1 MAKMGI
7 FASKLLVFNTKKV
20 DYNNKSGRFYR
31 LLLFLRIKI
40 MSKDFTS
47 VKSSLDKKLQLRHTP
62 ITKKIDNFVLQ
73 VGEIFNWFWVILIAV
88 IILNVVLR
96 YVFRNGMIELEELQW
111 HLYCIGWLVGLS
123 STYIVDSHVRVDVLS
138 ERLSYRKKLWFELFG
153 ILILFLPFVILVLYY
168 AVPFFELSWTS
179 SERSTSA
186 NGLPARWFVK
196 GFLVI
201 SFFLLLISG
210 FSRITRIIETLRFG
224 LEVRR

>member
-1 MAKMGI
+1 
-7 FASKLLVFNTKKV
+7 
-20 DYNNKSGRFYR
+20 
-31 LLLFLRIKI
+31 
-40 MSKDFTS
+40 MSKDFS
-47 VKSSLDKKLQLRHTP
+47 KVERALDKNLQLRHLP
-62 ITKKIDNFVLQ
+62 INKVIDNFVLR
-73 VGEIFNWFWVILIAV
+73 VGEVFNWLWVILVAV

-96 YVFRNGMIELEELQW
+96 YVFKNGMIELEELQW

-123 STYIVDSHVRVDVLS
+123 STYIIDSHVRVDVLS

-168 AVPFFELSWTS
+168 AFPFFELSWNTN
-179 SERSTSA
+179 ERSTSA

-210 FSRITRIIETLRFG
+210 LSRIIRVIATLRYG
-224 LEVRR
+224 LETKK

>member
-1 MAKMGI
+1 
-7 FASKLLVFNTKKV
+7 
-20 DYNNKSGRFYR
+20 
-31 LLLFLRIKI
+31 
-40 MSKDFTS
+40 MSKDFIS
-47 VKSSLDKKLQLRHTP
+47 AEASLDKKLQLRHTP

-73 VGEIFNWFWVILIAV
+73 IGEVFNWLWVILIAV

-210 FSRITRIIETLRFG
+210 FSRIARIIETLRFG
-224 LEVRR
+224 LGDRR

>member
-1 MAKMGI
+1 
-7 FASKLLVFNTKKV
+7 
-20 DYNNKSGRFYR
+20 
-31 LLLFLRIKI
+31 

-47 VKSSLDKKLQLRHTP
+47 VGSSLDKKLQLRHTSL
-62 ITKKIDNFVLQ
+62 TKKIDDFVLKI
-73 VGEIFNWFWVILIAV
+73 GEVFNWLWVFLVIV

-96 YVFRNGMIELEELQW
+96 YVFKNGMIELEELQW
-111 HLYCIGWLVGLS
+111 HIYCIGWLVGLS

-138 ERLSYRKKLWFELFG
+138 EKLSFRKKLWFELFG

-168 AVPFFELSWTS
+168 AVPFFELSWTT

-210 FSRITRIIETLRFG
+210 ISRITRIITTLRFG
-224 LEVRR
+224 LEDKK

>member
-1 MAKMGI
+1 
-7 FASKLLVFNTKKV
+7 
-20 DYNNKSGRFYR
+20 
-31 LLLFLRIKI
+31 
-40 MSKDFTS
+40 MSKDFTK
-47 VKSSLDKKLQLRHTP
+47 VGGTLDKKLQLRHLP
-62 ITKKIDNFVLQ
+62 ITKAIDNFVLRI
-73 VGEIFNWFWVILIAV
+73 GEFFNWLWVILVAV

-96 YVFRNGMIELEELQW
+96 YVFKNGMIELEELQW

-138 ERLSYRKKLWFELFG
+138 ERLNYRKKLWFELFG

-168 AVPFFELSWTS
+168 AVPFFELSWTT

-210 FSRITRIIETLRFG
+210 ITRITRIIATLRFG
-224 LEVRR
+224 LANKK

>member
-1 MAKMGI
+1 
-7 FASKLLVFNTKKV
+7 
-20 DYNNKSGRFYR
+20 
-31 LLLFLRIKI
+31 

-47 VKSSLDKKLQLRHTP
+47 VGSSLDKKLPLRHTS

-73 VGEIFNWFWVILIAV
+73 IGEVFNWLWVFLVIV

-96 YVFRNGMIELEELQW
+96 YVFKNGMIELEELQW

-138 ERLSYRKKLWFELFG
+138 ERLSYRKKLWFEL
-153 ILILFLPFVILVLYY
+153 
-168 AVPFFELSWTS
+168 SWTT

-210 FSRITRIIETLRFG
+210 ISRITRIITTLRFG
-224 LEVRR
+224 LEDKK

>member
-1 MAKMGI
+1 
-7 FASKLLVFNTKKV
+7 
-20 DYNNKSGRFYR
+20 
-31 LLLFLRIKI
+31 

-47 VKSSLDKKLQLRHTP
+47 VESSLDKKLQLRHTP
-62 ITKKIDNFVLQ
+62 ITKKIDDFVLKI
-73 VGEIFNWFWVILIAV
+73 GEVFNWLWVFLVIV

-96 YVFRNGMIELEELQW
+96 YVFKNGMIELEELQW

-138 ERLSYRKKLWFELFG
+138 ERLSYRKNLWFELFG
-153 ILILFLPFVILVLYY
+153 IFILFLPFIILVLYY
-168 AVPFFELSWTS
+168 AIPFFELSWTS

-201 SFFLLLISG
+201 SFSLLLISG
-210 FSRITRIIETLRFG
+210 LSRILRIVTTLRLG
-224 LEVRR
+224 LEDKK

>member
-1 MAKMGI
+1 MAI
-7 FASKLLVFNTKKV
+7 NLTE
-20 DYNNKSGRFYR
+20 
-31 LLLFLRIKI
+31 
-40 MSKDFTS
+40 TS
-47 VKSSLDKKLQLRHTP
+47 ALDKKLKLEHLP
-62 ITKKIDNFVLQ
+62 FTKKIDNFVTN
-73 VGEIFNWFWVILIAV
+73 VGEIFNWFWVILVAV
-88 IILNVVLR
+88 ILINVILR

-168 AVPFFELSWTS
+168 AVPFFELSWAS

-210 FSRITRIIETLRFG
+210 FSRILRIITTLRFG
-224 LEVRR
+224 LEVKK